1 MVTTITT
8 VTTFAALAEPNRR
21 HLVSLLRDDE
31 LPVGSLVERSGMSQP
46 SVSKH
51 LRVLREAGLVAVR
64 RDAQQRWY
72 RLRLEPFVEA
82 DQWLAPFIQVWNE
95 RLDALE
101 SRLDDMDDMD
111 DVPAQPAA
119 PQQPESNDD
128 AT

>member
-1 MVTTITT
+1 M

-21 HLVSLLRDDE
+21 HLVSLLRDRE
-31 LPVGSLVERSGMSQP
+31 LPVGALVDRTGMSQP

-64 RDAQQRWY
+64 RDAQQRLY

-82 DQWLAPFIQVWNE
+82 DEWLAPFIAVWNE

-101 SRLDDMDDMD
+101 THLDVMPDE
-111 DVPAQPAA
+111 PASAG
-119 PQQPESNDD
+119 QPESRDD